1 MSAGELKSLAL
12 FLCVAKEKGWMNV
25 GFSGLWF
32 MIDLLYKGGKNE
44 GKKKGL
50 FIKKIVSETDA
61 KKLYNKRTK
70 SVNGSL
76 QL

>member
-1 MSAGELKSLAL
+1 
-12 FLCVAKEKGWMNV
+12 
-25 GFSGLWF
+25 

-44 GKKKGL
+44 GKKKGI